1 MNFPNVP
8 PNAPG
13 HSMFSVSTEKT
24 KKDNTIGKLQTD
36 GDVVISGT
44 LFSDP
49 KYYYYSGAASKD
61 QKVSE
66 FQLSW

>member
-1 MNFPNVP
+1 MHVLEPKMVHFGYYTPSRKRFYTAVP
-8 PNAPG
+8 
-13 HSMFSVSTEKT
+13 
-24 KKDNTIGKLQTD
+24 
-36 GDVVISGT
+36 DVVISGT